1 MASKLDIPLRVE
13 SLTIVKQCEAN
24 LCNILKTK
32 FGCVA
37 TIGGV
42 QREKESSTP
51 YQRRPPTI
59 PPQKRLEFMMPSG
72 VKVSVWKAD
81 LTYFAVDAVVNEAN
95 DELKHH
101 GGLALA
107 LSTAR
112 GLQIQKE
119 CEDYVKKHGKLKT
132 GEAVVLDAGLLPC
145 KKIIHAVGPKLPFK
159 PAKNDVLQAEP
170 LLKKTIWSILDKV
183 EEQHLANVA
192 IPAISSGLFNY
203 PLPECAHTIVSTVKQ
218 YYQYLP
224 TGRHVPQEIFF
235 VNHDDL
241 TVQAME
247 TASHLIFSLYQH
259 QSYSQAATRIPKS
272 APRIPHPSV
281 RIGDVVLTL
290 KMGSIEEQKTDV
302 IVNTASV
309 DRNLRVG
316 RISSAILKK
325 AGLEIQKEIVKV
337 DKKKGL
343 IIRTQSYRLQCKEV
357 FHTFCAEKGLHP
369 AAEKILYNS
378 VLECLITAAAQPYT
392 SISFPAIGIGA
403 FRFSKDDSASI
414 MFDAVSDFAK
424 ESQQKLE
431 VYFVIF
437 PSDHETFQVF
447 EKKIEHFQKGSGPS
461 CFPPAFGR
469 KADSHTSRA
478 STPHLILLG
487 PSDES
492 THEAEKW
499 LNRLL
504 SMQSHTITIYNN
516 FILHFRMEDHLRLES
531 PRKGLLMKSYL
542 TQGHACIEIT
552 SKTKEETVF
561 AALEVE
567 AMLCK
572 IQKEFI
578 SEEEGELQMLSQ
590 TELSCKRQTVEK
602 SSREFLDRSAAFG
615 IHGLIV
621 MKVEKVEN
629 NPLKLMFDLK
639 KKQLGSSS
647 SRTMF
652 QCIPAQFC
660 EMISR
665 IGFQAECSPPEGK
678 SPKV

>member
-1 MASKLDIPLRVE
+1 YLIWSLSRAAERGNQEGPEAVGSKLDIPLRVE

-42 QREKESSTP
+42 Q
-51 YQRRPPTI
+51 
-59 PPQKRLEFMMPSG
+59 LEFMMPSG

-259 QSYSQAATRIPKS
+259 QSYI
-272 APRIPHPSV
+272 IV
-281 RIGDVVLTL
+281 TL
-290 KMGSIEEQKTDV
+290 PVSDGHIDV

-343 IIRTQSYRLQCKEV
+343 IIRTQFNTYLSIFFFGLLQ
-357 FHTFCAEKGLHP
+357 
-369 AAEKILYNS
+369 ILYNS

-447 EKKIEHFQKGSGPS
+447 SKTIQSTHTKKSNHR
-461 CFPPAFGR
+461 FPEI
-469 KADSHTSRA
+469 KA

-665 IGFQAECSPPEGK
+665 IGFQAECSPLMGLN
-678 SPKV
+678 SGG